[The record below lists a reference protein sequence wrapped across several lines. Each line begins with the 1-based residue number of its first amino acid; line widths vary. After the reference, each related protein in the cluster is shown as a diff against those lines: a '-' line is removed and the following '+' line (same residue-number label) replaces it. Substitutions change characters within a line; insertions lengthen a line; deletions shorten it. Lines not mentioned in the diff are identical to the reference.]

1 MNRGITN
8 GDTVAL
14 SNSYLETKVLT
25 ARPQQLHLFV
35 VEAALRQA
43 RAAETALH
51 AGDYEAAHE
60 ALGISRDLVAEL
72 IAGLNRDHQPELVD
86 RMQAL
91 FVFVFRTLA
100 AADLHHDT
108 RRVRDAIRVLEV
120 HQRTWLDL
128 IERLQDARP
137 QGLAVPPEAAA
148 SGRPGRSWEA

>member
-1 MNRGITN
+1 M
-8 GDTVAL
+8 AL
-14 SNSYLETKVLT
+14 SNSYLETKILT

-72 IAGLNRDHQPELVD
+72 ISGLNRDHQPELVD
-86 RMQAL
+86 RMQSL
-91 FVFVFRTLA
+91 FVFVFRSLA

-108 RRVRDAIRVLEV
+108 RRVRNAIRVLEV
-120 HQRTWLDL
+120 HHRTWLDL
-128 IERLQDARP
+128 IERLQDGRG
-137 QGLAVPPEAAA
+137 QSAAGPAEVA
-148 SGRPGRSWEA
+148 SSIRAGRSWEA